1 MNYPVVSATK
11 GRPERSSNPVDPVS
25 CQTSREAL
33 SKQPVLLSR
42 QKARK
47 ALSNPVHP
55 VIPANIRR
63 ISLNPAHP
71 VILSNTR
78 VEQLIAWANPPSTAA
93 CVVLSSPDVARGFD
107 WKHRFRRM

>member
-1 MNYPVVSATK
+1 MNYPVVSVTK
-11 GRPERSSNPVDPVS
+11 GPPESSSNPVH
-25 CQTSREAL
+25 A
-33 SKQPVLLSR
+33 
-42 QKARK
+42 
-47 ALSNPVHP
+47 
-55 VIPANIRR
+55 VIPSNIRR

-107 WKHRFRRM
+107 WKHRFRQKLRGPGVCRARGPHYRCGT